1 MEVQEMKDMIAA
13 MKIEFEEAIDEK
25 RQDFEATREEL
36 KVWVALKLIVFSCN
50 FKSLNL
56 THVKIKCNLTS

>member
-36 KVWVALKLIVFSCN
+36 KVWVALKLIVFLLQLQITESHSC
-50 FKSLNL
+50 
-56 THVKIKCNLTS
+56 

>member
-1 MEVQEMKDMIAA
+1 MKVQEMKDMIAA

-36 KVWVALKLIVFSCN
+36 KVWGALKLIIFFCN
-50 FKSLNL
+50 FKLLNL
-56 THVKIKCNLTS
+56 IHVKTNAI